1 MQTDT
6 YSNLLA
12 LVRGLSGNTSFA
24 TAEDTLVGS
33 FINRR
38 IYNAYR
44 RSAYWPRYLVLGEE
58 REVSSSTV
66 ASTALALSTK
76 YTILTSG
83 TTDWVLMGSPNTTVG
98 TSFTISALTGNATA
112 LTNGKRYKIKT
123 AGTTNFTLIGAANNN
138 VGTEFT
144 ATGAGTGTGTVDLN
158 VGTGTA
164 TLYSDTIPFTQS
176 AKNDIDTFLR
186 VYDNEPYVINSIDEF
201 EFVVTADGARVISN
215 TDGLT
220 SFFVDY
226 KKEWEGSYNSSTN
239 PNVPLEFFHYAAHGA
254 FADFLRYDGQNEKA
268 AAEEAYA
275 ESLLV
280 LELENAMNQRNAT
293 RVASRFRSHATSQS
307 RF

>member
-58 REVSSSTV
+58 RTVTSSTV
-66 ASTALALSTK
+66 NAGSFVVGTS
-76 YTILTSG
+76 YTILTVG
-83 TTDWVLMGSPNTTVG
+83 NTNWVS
-98 TSFTISALTGNATA
+98 
-112 LTNGKRYKIKT
+112 
-123 AGTTNFTLIGAANNN
+123 IGAASNTIG
-138 VGTEFT
+138 VKFT
-144 ATGAGTGTGTVDLN
+144 ATGVGS
-158 VGTGTA
+158 GTGTA